1 MLRINDKAP
10 DFFLKDANGNLIR
23 LLDYKNKIVVLY
35 FYPRDNTPGC
45 TKEACNIRD
54 NMRLLNKKGVVVFG
68 VSTDNEE
75 SHKKFSENFEL
86 NFPLLCDIDKI
97 ASKKYG
103 VYAKKSLYG
112 KEYFGIKR
120 TTFII
125 KEGKIKN
132 IIEDVDVE
140 NHAKQILDALS

>member
-140 NHAKQILDALS
+140 NHTKQILDALS

>member
-1 MLRINDKAP
+1 MKMLRINDKAP

-125 KEGKIKN
+125 KE
-132 IIEDVDVE
+132 
-140 NHAKQILDALS
+140 

>member
-125 KEGKIKN
+125 KAGKIKN